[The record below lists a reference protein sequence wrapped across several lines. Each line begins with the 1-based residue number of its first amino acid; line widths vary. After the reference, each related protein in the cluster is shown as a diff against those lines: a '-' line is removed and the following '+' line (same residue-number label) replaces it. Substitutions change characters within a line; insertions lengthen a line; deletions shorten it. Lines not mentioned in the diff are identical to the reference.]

1 MRNSGN
7 VAHRF
12 RTRFIVFKPAFFA
25 SCMTAWPTYHDDDG
39 TLSELWS
46 QNIVALHRNVTH
58 RAIGAVLDDP
68 LARAESN
75 ELRQ

>member
-1 MRNSGN
+1 
-7 VAHRF
+7 
-12 RTRFIVFKPAFFA
+12 
-25 SCMTAWPTYHDDDG
+25 MTAWPTYHDDDG